1 MTKKEKFLKLVSD
14 DKTNTVARAKI
25 RKQNRVFT
33 RLSQQIALA
42 ILERLDEI
50 NWTQKRLAD
59 AMGVSPQQVNK
70 WVKGGENFT
79 IETLTSLEAV
89 LNTTLIA
96 VQPQEKELQ

>member
-1 MTKKEKFLKLVSD
+1 MTKKEKFLKIVSNE
-14 DKTNTVARAKI
+14 KTQTVTRAKA
-25 RKQNRVFT
+25 RQQNRVFT

-50 NWTQKRLAD
+50 NWSQKRLAD

-70 WVKGGENFT
+70 WVKGSENFT
-79 IETLTSLEAV
+79 IETLTNLEIV

-96 VQPQEKELQ
+96 VHSTEKQLQ

>member
-14 DKTNTVARAKI
+14 DKTNTVARAKV
-25 RKQNRVFT
+25 RQEDRVFT

-50 NWTQKRLAD
+50 NWHQKRLAD

-79 IETLTSLEAV
+79 IETLTSLETV
-89 LNTTLIA
+89 LNTRLIA
-96 VQPQEKELQ
+96 VQPQKKQLQ